1 MNLKT
6 IQYVLGNPYIT
17 TKDKETAILTCIAK
31 DNKSFIHLLS
41 LIKIREDL
49 KDKTIKELNNLLS
62 VSTVCVKEV
71 EEKSELAKMSNI
83 LGKVEEFYKSNDFV
97 EPTMRFS
104 WTREEMIDE
113 ILRLSGDEFETKQDM
128 IALAKE
134 TVEQLKKRLTE
145 IKNHNND

>member
-17 TKDKETAILTCIAK
+17 TKDKENAILTCIAK
-31 DNKSFIHLLS
+31 DNKSFSHLLY

-62 VSTVCVKEV
+62 ISTVCVKEV

-83 LGKVEEFYKSNDFV
+83 LGKIEEFYKSNDFV

-134 TVEQLKKRLTE
+134 TVEQLKERLKCLQSE
-145 IKNHNND
+145 NQ

>member
-6 IQYVLGNPYIT
+6 IQHVLGNPYIT
-17 TKDKETAILTCIAK
+17 TKDKENAILTCIAK
-31 DNKSFIHLLS
+31 DNKSFSHLLY

-62 VSTVCVKEV
+62 ISTVCVKEV

-83 LGKVEEFYKSNDFV
+83 LGKIEEFYKSNDFV

-134 TVEQLKKRLTE
+134 TVEQLKERLKCLQSE
-145 IKNHNND
+145 NQ